1 MKNEKK
7 KCLSHLKFRGLLVN
21 ELIGNYS
28 SRKRLGYTPYKGRA
42 RKRNISDGRPTV
54 ENTIRLVN
62 VGEHIPEK
70 IKTYRRCAHCS
81 TKKKEKRSNM
91 ICVKCNVALCKECF
105 ASFHKP
111 L

>member
-1 MKNEKK
+1 MKKEKK
-7 KCLSHLKFRGLLVN
+7 KYISQLKFRGQLVN

-28 SRKRLGYTPYKGRA
+28 SRKKTGFAPGKGYG
-42 RKRNISDGRPTV
+42 RKRNRSDGRATV
-54 ENTIRLVN
+54 ENSIRLAN

-81 TKKKEKRSNM
+81 TRIKEKRSNM
-91 ICVKCNVALCKECF
+91 ICTKCSVALCKECF
-105 ASFHKP
+105 APFHKP